1 MVKTR
6 MLLLGSL
13 LFIANFLH
21 AQVQSAR
28 ADVAPNIDGVLD
40 DEVWQRSPQLTGYKS
55 FVPDFGVDM
64 PFKTIA
70 YIAHDEDNLYFA
82 FKCFDEPDKIKT
94 SIAARDK
101 IGADDWICINLDS
114 FNSAQSLYGLYVNP
128 SGIQM
133 DTRFAAGKEDVG
145 QDLIWYSAAKIV
157 DDGYIVE
164 ARIPFKS
171 IRYSAKDGNVEMG
184 VIFERK
190 ISRFS
195 MQGTYPALDPAQ
207 GFAFLTQMMPIKYEG
222 VKKSKLVEILPAIT
236 YAVNKEQ
243 VEGETVRSD
252 DFEPSLTTKV
262 GITSELVWDATINP
276 DFSQVE
282 SDVQQ
287 VEVNQRFPVNYPERR
302 PFFLEGNE
310 NFNFAVTGGFAP
322 VNKVVNTRSIVSP
335 KFATKLAGKIGD
347 KNIISTI
354 YAIDRADRNLPDYAA
369 DETADVGVFRYMRS
383 FQQDSYLGMVATNRS
398 RNGGHNTVY
407 GVDGQYRFK
416 QANIVSGHYLNSMT
430 KAGAGADVVNSGT
443 ASVKVERST
452 RNFDGDI
459 TLIDI
464 GEDFRSDVGYITRT
478 GISRAAIGLTPKF
491 YPKEGVV
498 KRIDQTVYASITKD
512 KPSGLNES
520 ILYYSIGAT
529 LPRNTRLS
537 VSADRSSEI
546 YNGQKFRDGSISL
559 SARSQITKRIYFR
572 TSYDWDNGIF
582 YELEEQGYGKRIN
595 SNLTLQLSDKFNAE
609 FNHTFASLY
618 SEETDEKYYDIHI
631 VRGKVVYQMN
641 KYLFF
646 RAIGQYNSLSKVW
659 APNFLASFTYIPGT
673 VLHIGYGTV
682 LEKIRWD
689 GSAYVPS
696 DSYLETN
703 QGFFFKAS
711 YLWRW

>member
-6 MLLLGSL
+6 ILLLGSL

-354 YAIDRADRNLPDYAA
+354 YAIDRADKNLPDYAA

-398 RNGGHNTVY
+398 RNGGHSC
-407 GVDGQYRFK
+407 QR
-416 QANIVSGHYLNSMT
+416 A
-430 KAGAGADVVNSGT
+430 
-443 ASVKVERST
+443 R
-452 RNFDGDI
+452 
-459 TLIDI
+459 LI
-464 GEDFRSDVGYITRT
+464 
-478 GISRAAIGLTPKF
+478 IS
-491 YPKEGVV
+491 
-498 KRIDQTVYASITKD
+498 
-512 KPSGLNES
+512 
-520 ILYYSIGAT
+520 
-529 LPRNTRLS
+529 
-537 VSADRSSEI
+537 
-546 YNGQKFRDGSISL
+546 
-559 SARSQITKRIYFR
+559 
-572 TSYDWDNGIF
+572 
-582 YELEEQGYGKRIN
+582 
-595 SNLTLQLSDKFNAE
+595 
-609 FNHTFASLY
+609 
-618 SEETDEKYYDIHI
+618 
-631 VRGKVVYQMN
+631 
-641 KYLFF
+641 
-646 RAIGQYNSLSKVW
+646 
-659 APNFLASFTYIPGT
+659 
-673 VLHIGYGTV
+673 
-682 LEKIRWD
+682 
-689 GSAYVPS
+689 
-696 DSYLETN
+696 
-703 QGFFFKAS
+703 
-711 YLWRW
+711 